1 MTSTAKKKQTQK
13 QTQKRKGTQKKRKGK
28 GKRTILC
35 QDSLPWLERHAG
47 TLDTIVT
54 SIPEWDEV
62 DSMEGMKTLKGYKA
76 FFQRAAALCLR
87 AVKPTGYVIFLQTDR
102 KYKGWIDKSHWLSE
116 EAEKLEMRMIW
127 HKIALRTVVGKADL
141 YRPTYSH
148 MVCYS
153 AAGKIG
159 VPTANVVHRG
169 PVTYPNAFGV
179 DAVRHVLESVR
190 AQLPSRPV
198 IVDPFVGS
206 GTVVAVAN
214 ALGMD
219 AIGIDLDTEQCKLA
233 RTSSISF

>member
-1 MTSTAKKKQTQK
+1 
-13 QTQKRKGTQKKRKGK
+13 
-28 GKRTILC
+28 
-35 QDSLPWLERHAG
+35 
-47 TLDTIVT
+47 
-54 SIPEWDEV
+54 
-62 DSMEGMKTLKGYKA
+62 MEGTRTLQGYLD
-76 FFQRAAALCLR
+76 FFRRAATLCLR

-102 KYKGWIDKSHWLSE
+102 KYKGWIDKSAVLSE
-116 EAEKLEMRMIW
+116 EAAKQEMRMIW
-127 HKIALRTVVGKADL
+127 HKIALRTEVGKADL

-153 AAGKIG
+153 TAGKIG

-179 DAVRHVLESVR
+179 DAVRHVLTFVQRTWS
-190 AQLPSRPV
+190 SRRGPV

-214 ALGMD
+214 ALGMN
-219 AIGIDLDTEQCKLA
+219 AIGIDLDANQCKLA